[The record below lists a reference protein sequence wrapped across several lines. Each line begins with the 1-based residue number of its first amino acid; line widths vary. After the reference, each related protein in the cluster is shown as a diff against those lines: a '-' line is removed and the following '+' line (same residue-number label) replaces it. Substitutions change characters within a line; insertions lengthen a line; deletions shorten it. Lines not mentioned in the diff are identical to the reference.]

1 MSSSPTAA
9 VRDRQT
15 TVISQDFLSTRFN
28 LQRKT
33 GHTCY
38 LNIFLIYNFEELLEC
53 LAMSDLVLLTCY
65 FLTKINFILQ
75 LYIYYIYKYIYTIYI
90 LYIYYVYIL
99 YILYIY
105 IYLQLSG
112 ILQSNLLRAS
122 CLITQD
128 LEPCKKQNLRW
139 KVEYHNNSSFTL
151 FQENKM
157 KKFFKKYK
165 MPYFGAF

>member
-1 MSSSPTAA
+1 MSNSPTAA

-15 TVISQDFLSTRFN
+15 TVISQDFLSTRFS

-105 IYLQLSG
+105 IFTTFRNSPIQFVKSF
-112 ILQSNLLRAS
+112 LL
-122 CLITQD
+122 
-128 LEPCKKQNLRW
+128 
-139 KVEYHNNSSFTL
+139 NNSRPRTL
-151 FQENKM
+151 QEIEFEM
-157 KKFFKKYK
+157 ESRVSQ
-165 MPYFGAF
+165 